1 MIGGAIMTLRR
12 EILGGANRLLDR
24 LGVHLVPRHEY
35 EMLRKS
41 YEGPTWRSPE
51 IPAVARAKLTWDNPE
66 LLDLEKRYAGHPAA
80 AHTQWNKGHLKSSV
94 DLTRFRGENHY
105 VYQVRYDPGEAV
117 YFMTATYVEQI
128 DKLGMFGKLKEDGL
142 FGAYTISYHNNYI
155 ISRDLLDSINQAN
168 MIARILGRPSD
179 WRVLDIGAGYGRLAH
194 RLAECL
200 TDVHTT
206 CTDAVPLSSFLSDFY
221 LSFRGVSDRAEA
233 VPLDKMDER
242 LKGRSFDVV
251 TNIHSFPECRMSAI
265 SWWLGVLDHVDVS
278 KMLIVPNRADMFLS
292 TEPDGR
298 HLDFK
303 HIFAEH
309 GWKHAHCEP
318 IYAQSHIAQRC
329 ALYPHFKF
337 HVFER

>member
-1 MIGGAIMTLRR
+1 MTLRR

-24 LGVHLVPRHEY
+24 LGVCVIPRYEY
-35 EMLRKS
+35 EALRKS
-41 YEGPTWRSPE
+41 FEGPTWESPE
-51 IPAVARAKLTWDNPE
+51 IPLAARDALRWDNPQLVE
-66 LLDLEKRYAGHPAA
+66 LERRYAGHPAA
-80 AHTQWNKGHLKSSV
+80 AHTQWNKNQLRSSV
-94 DLTRFRGENHY
+94 DLTHFRGENHY
-105 VYQVRYDPGEAV
+105 VYQVRYAPGEAV
-117 YFMTATYVEQI
+117 YFMTAAYAEQF

-142 FGAYTISYHNNYI
+142 FGAYTVHYHNNYI

-168 MIARILGRPSD
+168 MIARVLGRTSG

-221 LSFRGVSDRAEA
+221 LSFRGVSQHAA
-233 VPLDKMDER
+233 TVPLDNVDER
-242 LKGRSFDVV
+242 ITGRSFDIV

-265 SWWLGVLDHVDVS
+265 SWWLDGIDRVDVS
-278 KMLIVPNRADMFLS
+278 KMLIVPNRADAFLS
-292 TEPDGR
+292 TEPDGS

-303 HIFAEH
+303 HLFAEH
-309 GWKHAHCEP
+309 GWMHVQSEP
-318 IYAQSHIAQRC
+318 IYAQSDIAQRC